1 MPGQDARKTSKRG
14 AKAERKPSRSA
25 AVAKLAPARAAP
37 GRIGELEAE
46 IERLR
51 TELAAARQRVS
62 ELEATRDEVL
72 DRIAWV
78 IDSLHNL
85 IED

>member
-1 MPGQDARKTSKRG
+1 MPGQDARKTSKRA
-14 AKAERKPSRSA
+14 AKGERKPSRSA
-25 AVAKLAPARAAP
+25 AVTKLEPARKAP

-51 TELAAARQRVS
+51 TELAAARQRIG